1 MIKNSIHNFGQKR
14 AREEGGNDNN
24 PLFSKFKNI
33 FDFDDDIVEK
43 QNNHIYFYAPVNQDT
58 CLNLNR
64 QINDMN
70 RELLKKSIDNGNNP
84 PCIYLHINSMGGCL
98 FSAFSTI
105 DTIIHSRVPIVSII
119 EGCAASAATIIAMV
133 CHKRYITPNSY
144 MLIHQLSS
152 GSWGKYEELK
162 DEFVNDTKLM
172 DMLYK
177 LYREHTTMKEKT
189 IKKVL
194 KRDLWWDADTCIQN
208 GLIDKKWMGHN
219 VSIIVDDVLLEEPVK
234 KKSRKSRTNNNQ
246 DEE

>member
-1 MIKNSIHNFGQKR
+1 MIKNSIHNFNRKR
-14 AREEGGNDNN
+14 NYKDISEDDNPIIN
-24 PLFSKFKNI
+24 KFKNI

-43 QNNHIYFYAPVNQDT
+43 HNNHIYFYAPVNQDT

-70 RELLKKSIDNGNNP
+70 RELLKQSIDTGHST

-105 DTIIHSRVPIVSII
+105 DTILSSKIPIVSII

-133 CHKRYITPNSY
+133 CKKRFITPNSY

-162 DEFVNDTKLM
+162 DEFMNDTKLM
-172 DMLYK
+172 EMLYK

-194 KRDLWWDADTCIQN
+194 KRDLWWDADTCIKN

-219 VSIIVDDVLLEEPVK
+219 VSIIVEDVLAEESVLK
-234 KKSRKSRTNNNQ
+234 KRKKSKKNQ
-246 DEE
+246 DDE